1 MTGDGREW
9 RGDVRELPLD
19 ERRRLERRQCGGG
32 RRRRPSSRCQ
42 EMVERG
48 PGGGVGDVPLSPPLV
63 PCGELMAEMGANW
76 PEYTRLYHE

>member
-19 ERRRLERRQCGGG
+19 ERRRLEGRQCGGG

-48 PGGGVGDVPLSPPLV
+48 PGGGGRRRTSFSPPGSLR
-63 PCGELMAEMGANW
+63 GTHGRNGGKLA
-76 PEYTRLYHE
+76 RIHEIIS

>member
-19 ERRRLERRQCGGG
+19 ERRRLEGRQCGGG

-48 PGGGVGDVPLSPPLV
+48 PGGG
-63 PCGELMAEMGANW
+63 E
-76 PEYTRLYHE
+76 